1 LSLDRKPCSAQHWCY
16 RSTINAFKQAAKG
29 APVTRKTAST
39 GEVYAQTVPP
49 SGPENYGLHRD
60 VLGPLETLAQSVSA
74 MAPSTSPSLTI
85 PLVFALAGNA
95 TWFVYLLATGAT
107 LLVGFCVSRFARLS
121 ASPGSLYSY
130 ASDTLPPA
138 FGVVAAWGL
147 LLAYLAT
154 GASVA
159 GGALYYAGLLSQQF
173 FHITP
178 PALLTLGVVCAVAG
192 WIAYRDVKLSTELML
207 WIEAGSVSLILIVL
221 AVLVFRFGF
230 QFDLD
235 QFRLKGVSIAALGPA
250 LVLAMF
256 SFVGFESATTLGN
269 EARDPL
275 RTIPRAVMQ
284 CAILAGVFFMLCSYS
299 EVLGFRGES
308 SKLSDSTSPLHLLA
322 TKAGVS
328 PLGVAIDFGAF
339 VSMFVCVL
347 ACTTAAAR
355 VLLRMTHGKMLW
367 TVLERTNKRHGTPGP
382 AIVLSAGLMFVA
394 TEAMALRGV
403 TGSDMYDLLGSLS
416 VFGFLTAYA
425 LVAVAL
431 PFARRAMGQH
441 SHWVAGISVLT
452 VLVMILIVIYNLRSA
467 TDVNHARI
475 PWIYLSY
482 ISLGV
487 AWFLVRRRTVKK

>member
-1 LSLDRKPCSAQHWCY
+1 
-16 RSTINAFKQAAKG
+16 
-29 APVTRKTAST
+29 
-39 GEVYAQTVPP
+39 
-49 SGPENYGLHRD
+49 
-60 VLGPLETLAQSVSA
+60 

-95 TWFVYLLATGAT
+95 TWFVYLMATGAT

-130 ASDTLPPA
+130 ASDTLPPV
-138 FGVVAAWGL
+138 FGVTAAWGL

-159 GGALYYAGLLSQQF
+159 GGALYYAGLLSKQF
-173 FHITP
+173 FHGAEWTP
-178 PALLTLGVVCAVAG
+178 QSPVSLLTLGVVCAVAA
-192 WIAYRDVKLSTELML
+192 WIAYLDVKLSAELML
-207 WIEAGSVSLILIVL
+207 WIEAISVSLILIVL
-221 AVLVFRFGF
+221 ALLVSRFGL

-235 QFRLKGVSIAALGPA
+235 QFRLKGVSISALGPA

-269 EARDPL
+269 EAREPL
-275 RTIPRAVMQ
+275 RTIPRAVVQ

-322 TKAGVS
+322 NKAGIS

-339 VSMFVCVL
+339 VSMFACVL

-355 VLLRMTHGKMLW
+355 VLLKMAHGKILPIAI
-367 TVLERTNKRHGTPGP
+367 ERTNKRHGTPGA
-382 AIVLSAGLMFVA
+382 AIALSGGLMFAA
-394 TEAMALRGV
+394 TAALALRGV
-403 TGSDMYDLLGSLS
+403 EGSDMYDWLGSLS

-431 PFARRAMGQH
+431 PFARRALGQH
-441 SHWVAGISVLT
+441 SHWVTGISVLT
-452 VLVMILIVIYNLRSA
+452 VLVMILIVVFDLRSA
-467 TDVNHARI
+467 TDANHARI

-482 ISLGV
+482 IALGV
-487 AWFLVRRRTVKK
+487 AWFLLRKKHSETVK

>member
-1 LSLDRKPCSAQHWCY
+1 VKNPTT
-16 RSTINAFKQAAKG
+16 STA
-29 APVTRKTAST
+29 
-39 GEVYAQTVPP
+39 EVYVHNGKA
-49 SGPENYGLHRD
+49 ENYGLHAG

-130 ASDTLPPA
+130 AADTLPPV
-138 FGVVAAWGL
+138 FGVTAAWAL
-147 LLAYLAT
+147 LLAYVTT

-159 GGALYYAGLLSQQF
+159 GGALYYAGVLSQQF
-173 FHITP
+173 FQWAHWMP
-178 PALLTLGVVCAVAG
+178 QALPALPTLGVVCAAAG
-192 WIAYRDVKLSTELML
+192 LIAYRDVKLSAELML
-207 WIEAGSVSLILIVL
+207 WIEVISVSLILIVL
-221 AVLVFRFGF
+221 AVLLVRFGMH
-230 QFDLD
+230 FDLD
-235 QFRLKGVSIAALGPA
+235 QFRLKGVTISALGPA

-256 SFVGFESATTLGN
+256 SFVGFESATTLGG
-269 EARDPL
+269 EARQPL
-275 RTIPRAVMQ
+275 RTIPRAVLQ
-284 CAILAGVFFMLCSYS
+284 CAILAGIFFMLCSYS

-322 TKAGVS
+322 TKAGIS

-339 VSMFVCVL
+339 VSMFACVL

-355 VLLRMTHGKMLW
+355 VLLRMAHGKLLP
-367 TVLERTNKRHGTPGP
+367 TVLERTNKRHGTPGT
-382 AIVLSAGLMFVA
+382 AIALTAGLMFAA
-394 TEAMALRGV
+394 TGALSLRGV
-403 TGSDMYDLLGSLS
+403 AGSDMYDWLGSLS

-441 SHWVAGISVLT
+441 SHWVAGVSVLT
-452 VLVMILIVIYNLRSA
+452 VLVMVLIVVFDLKSA
-467 TDVNHARI
+467 TDETHARI
-475 PWIYLSY
+475 PWIYLGY
-482 ISLGV
+482 IAVGL
-487 AWFLVRRRTVKK
+487 AWYGLRRKKADAPAG

>member
-1 LSLDRKPCSAQHWCY
+1 M
-16 RSTINAFKQAAKG
+16 KG
-29 APVTRKTAST
+29 QTEV
-39 GEVYAQTVPP
+39 EVYPQQGA
-49 SGPENYGLHRD
+49 ENYGLHTG
-60 VLGPLETLAQSVSA
+60 VLGPMETLAQSVSA

-95 TWFVYLLATGAT
+95 TWFVYLLATAAT

-130 ASDTLPPA
+130 ASDTLPPV
-138 FGVVAAWGL
+138 FGVVAAWAL

-173 FHITP
+173 FHWTP
-178 PALLTLGVVCAVAG
+178 PALATLAVVCAVAG
-192 WIAYRDVKLSTELML
+192 WVAYRDVKLSAELML
-207 WIEAGSVSLILIVL
+207 WIEVVSVCLILIVL
-221 AVLVFRFGF
+221 AVMVFHFGF
-230 QFDLD
+230 QLYLD
-235 QFRLKGVSIAALGPA
+235 QLRLKGTTISSLGPA

-269 EARDPL
+269 EAREPL
-275 RTIPRAVMQ
+275 RTIPRAVIQ

-322 TKAGVS
+322 TKAGIS
-328 PLGVAIDFGAF
+328 PLGVAVDVGAF
-339 VSMFVCVL
+339 VSMFACVL

-355 VLLRMTHGKMLW
+355 VLLRMAHGGLLPK
-367 TVLERTNKRHGTPGP
+367 VLERTNKRHGTPGT
-382 AIVLSAGLMFVA
+382 AIALCVGLMFAA
-394 TEAMALRGV
+394 TVAMALRGV
-403 TGSDMYDLLGSLS
+403 AGSDMYDLIGSLS

-441 SHWVAGISVLT
+441 SHWITVISVIT
-452 VLVMILIVIYNLRSA
+452 VLVMILIVIFDIQSA
-467 TDVNHARI
+467 TDANHARI
-475 PWIYLSY
+475 PWIYLAY
-482 ISLGV
+482 IAAGL
-487 AWFLVRRRTVKK
+487 ALYFVRRKGVVTDH

>member
-1 LSLDRKPCSAQHWCY
+1 MTQPTS
-16 RSTINAFKQAAKG
+16 
-29 APVTRKTAST
+29 ST
-39 GEVYAQTVPP
+39 GEVYARRE
-49 SGPENYGLHRD
+49 SYGLHAG

-95 TWFVYLLATGAT
+95 TWFVYLMATCAT

-121 ASPGSLYSY
+121 ASPGSLYTY
-130 ASDTLPPA
+130 AAETLPPA

-147 LLAYLAT
+147 LLAYIAT

-159 GGALYYAGLLSQQF
+159 GGALYYTGLIAQQF
-173 FHITP
+173 FHWSP
-178 PALLTLGVVCAVAG
+178 PALVTLAAVCVVSG
-192 WIAYRDVKLSTELML
+192 LIAWRDVKLSAELML
-207 WIEAGSVSLILIVL
+207 WIEVVSVSLILIVL

-230 QFDLD
+230 QIDLD

-250 LVLAMF
+250 LVLSMF
-256 SFVGFESATTLGN
+256 SFVGFEAATTLGG
-269 EARDPL
+269 EAREPL
-275 RTIPRAVMQ
+275 KTIPRAVLQ
-284 CAILAGVFFMLCSYS
+284 CAILAGVFFMLCAYS
-299 EVLGFRGES
+299 EVLGFRGQPS
-308 SKLSDSTSPLHLLA
+308 QLSDSTSPLHLLA
-322 TKAGVS
+322 TKAGIA
-328 PLGVAIDFGAF
+328 PLGIAIDVGAA
-339 VSMFVCVL
+339 VSMFACVL

-355 VLLRMTHGKMLW
+355 VLMKMAHSKLLPAA
-367 TVLERTNKRHGTPGP
+367 LERTSKTHGTPGA
-382 AIVLSAGLMFVA
+382 AIALSTGLMLA
-394 TEAMALRGV
+394 LTWALAMRGV
-403 TGSDMYDLLGSLS
+403 AGSDMYDWLGSLS

-431 PFARRAMGQH
+431 PFARRALGQH

-452 VLVMILIVIYNLRSA
+452 VLVMILIVVFDLRSA

-487 AWFLVRRRTVKK
+487 AWYFMRRTKANPLVP